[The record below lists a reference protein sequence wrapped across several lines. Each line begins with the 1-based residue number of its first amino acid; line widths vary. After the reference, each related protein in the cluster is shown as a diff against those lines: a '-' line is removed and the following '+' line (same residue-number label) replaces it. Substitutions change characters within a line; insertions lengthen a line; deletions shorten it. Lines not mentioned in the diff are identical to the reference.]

1 MTFERERLDEES
13 ASVLRELW
21 ETPVGRRWVLKAGLG
36 SAAALAAQLWAGP
49 VVAAAAKRK
58 GAVPPAGVGFQ
69 FALGG
74 LREVRDLVM
83 VADGKRVALLTH
95 TSSSRKA
102 LRARGGLW
110 RQIDLGALTHHVPA
124 VSLPTGR
131 STLVSVYGIKGRREV
146 LVAQSFHV
154 PQATTLAMAKT
165 AHKLKGSFG
174 SVVPSNRGL
183 RSLGLTD
190 AKVSTPTD
198 VVQLGT
204 VVDRNTTAAAIVA
217 LHPQIATKDSAATN
231 ATNTLL
237 LGNAAVA
244 SLANAIKSI
253 QDAGGSIATQIPATD
268 PNGSAT
274 ELKIPIVDPNTK
286 KVTGYKTTGFATTKF
301 TDDQNFRDALSSAV
315 ISGIREVR
323 DTSSLG
329 AVINKPLDQD
339 PAASTKTWVQPDGVI
354 PTPKPYP
361 PASPS
366 KTADGTRAT
375 TSASGGLDIQIA
387 NEGLLFGTYT
397 IRNGTFAN
405 SKMPLR
411 IYNNWVRW
419 IWVYVQYLGTG
430 DTNLSID
437 NNAKFPDTKYSKS
450 VAVLPQV
457 FTVLGVPIW
466 DTNTIDVTLDFPPGA
481 YKARLLYAGL
491 GSNLN
496 DGNWR
501 QYFPADAYPDKIAPT
516 DEVLFPALITGIFTI
531 GLTVFALAADMA
543 VAEAFAS
550 VRGLF
555 KDVLIDAEDLRNVI
569 RGAFPLTASE
579 SAAVALAAG
588 SETYTDVANRGQ
600 NLNNLWNLLLGLA
613 SVIPKLLFNPN
624 ALGLWAQAAEAILSA
639 TTADKLIQALPAIGQ
654 VIAVIEAV
662 GDVATLAEVGAES
675 VVAPWVIENEVSL
688 TYAAMVTVSHD
699 PCAPSWPVEAK
710 SWSVQAKL
718 DGQSAVAPVTGSMN
732 VGGRT
737 GSDPLVLRL
746 TAPFGGSR
754 IQWSVVVYDG
764 RLDASN
770 QPTGNQIASGVSAEL
785 VNNDQA
791 HPPEVVAFAV
801 RQAPEPIVA
810 ATVFKRADTTTFSKS
825 AGGYTWSDQIVDTG
839 TVTSGGRI
847 EAVTGVTVASR
858 LGVVGVVW
866 EQAEHYYLRG
876 IPIVENGSTFTFGAV
891 TRQGYARRPFLLFD
905 SWVDTDTCA
914 GPVKGGNH
922 VLLEPDPVTDAYHVR
937 MLTVDPDNGALSWDT
952 TKSYGTFALQV
963 SAAALHSSGRVIAI
977 HTDTGRIGQVQPTAQ
992 QMTPQGLSRPSLA
1005 GYTAGPGS
1013 QIGLLQSPIAIA
1025 ITHLGAVMILEAA
1038 VPQVSAWDLNGNPL
1052 PYFQSNVGPPYALA
1066 LENQRTYLDL
1076 AVDGANQIYTLSY
1089 SGDGSQPQNY
1099 KIDVYTPSGTPLATN
1114 SPGTNIPHFAVD
1126 FWRSVYAANYN
1137 PLTDQATNTPHL
1149 DPTLGVAEPSI
1160 SRFDPTTT
1168 P

>member
-1 MTFERERLDEES
+1 M
-13 ASVLRELW
+13 LRELW

-366 KTADGTRAT
+366 KTADGLQIKVKDA
-375 TSASGGLDIQIA
+375 GLV
-387 NEGLLFGTYT
+387 FGTRTEISGSYAD
-397 IRNGTFAN
+397 G
-405 SKMPLR
+405 KVPLR

-430 DTNLSID
+430 DTNLSI
-437 NNAKFPDTKYSKS
+437 NHGASWPDTKYSKS

-516 DEVLFPALITGIFTI
+516 DEVLFPALITGLISI
-531 GLTVFALAADMA
+531 GLTIFSLVADLDIATTWESIRTWFSEEITVAYEALLTIEKGTVALTAAEGVA
-543 VAEAFAS
+543 VAA
-550 VRGLF
+550 
-555 KDVLIDAEDLRNVI
+555 
-569 RGAFPLTASE
+569 
-579 SAAVALAAG
+579 AAG
-588 SETYTDVANRGQ
+588 AATYTDLSANGGDTS
-600 NLNNLWNLLLGLA
+600 NLWSILLNLG
-613 SVIPKLLFNPN
+613 SVIPKVLFNP
-624 ALGLWAQAAEAILSA
+624 AADEFWADVAAKVIAGA
-639 TTADKLIQALPAIGQ
+639 AANRVVNALPAIGEA
-654 VIAVIEAV
+654 IAIIEAI

-1168 P
+1168 AQ